1 MANGGPRE
9 PHAGDARGAGKH
21 DPADVEADTREP
33 SPRVPRARELIY
45 VTRGTAGRVL
55 SLGQLQ
61 RMGWNLRRA
70 PDSRSVLRIL
80 QRDLR
85 QPHAALLDLREGFTH
100 HDLAEF
106 GSALSASNVGWV
118 AGIDAAQLDQEP
130 VRRLIRDYCYDYVTL
145 PCPEAVLNT
154 IVGHAHGMATLACER
169 GETTSEAGFDG
180 MIGESPAMRVLC
192 RTLRKAALTEAPV
205 FIAGETGT
213 GKELAAAAVH
223 RHSRRHAHPFVAIN
237 CGAIPHSLVQ
247 SELFGYERGA
257 FTGAQQRKL
266 GRIEM
271 ANGGTLF
278 LDEIGDLPLES
289 QASLLRFLQ
298 QGSIERLG
306 GHEQIP
312 IDVRIISATHHDLDA
327 AIADGRFRPDLYHRL
342 CVLRLQQPPLRDRG
356 SDIDRLAEHALQR
369 YSQESQR
376 TLKGFSPCAR
386 HALHTHPWP
395 GNVRELINRVRQAV
409 VMAEGRLITASDLHI
424 DSSDATPPPTLDE
437 VRDAA
442 TKDAIER
449 ALQRNRGR
457 LVDAARELSVSRV
470 TLYRLMQRHGLRA
483 AEPGSPDTIHFA

>member
-1 MANGGPRE
+1 MSNEGPNE
-9 PHAGDARGAGKH
+9 TA
-21 DPADVEADTREP
+21 TRA
-33 SPRVPRARELIY
+33 SSGRELIY
-45 VTRGTAGRVL
+45 VSRNGERAMAMAR
-55 SLGQLQ
+55 LQ
-61 RMGWNLRRA
+61 HLGWNLRRA
-70 PDSRSVLRIL
+70 NDARAVLRLL
-80 QRDLR
+80 QRAPQ
-85 QPHAALLDLREGFTH
+85 QPHAALLDLRDGFSQ
-100 HDLAEF
+100 HDLTEF
-106 GSALSASNVGWV
+106 GAALSATNVGWV
-118 AGIDAAQLDQEP
+118 AGVDASQLDEEL
-130 VRRLIRDYCYDYVTL
+130 VRQLIRDYCYDYVTL
-145 PCPEAVLNT
+145 PCPEAVLDT
-154 IVGHAHGMATLACER
+154 VIGHAHGMAVLTCEH
-169 GETTSEAGFDG
+169 GDGTSEAGFDG
-180 MIGESPAMRVLC
+180 MIGESPAMKVLC

-213 GKELAAAAVH
+213 GKELAAMAVH

-237 CGAIPHSLVQ
+237 CGSIPHSLIQ

-327 AIADGRFRPDLYHRL
+327 AVADGRFRADLYHRL

-356 SDIDRLAEHALQR
+356 SDIDRLADHALQR
-369 YSQESQR
+369 YSQEGQR
-376 TLKGFSPCAR
+376 TLKGFAPCAR
-386 HALHTHPWP
+386 HALHSHPWP

-409 VMAEGRLITASDLHI
+409 VMAEGRLITATDLHI
-424 DSSDATPPPTLDE
+424 DSAALAAPPTLDE
-437 VRDAA
+437 VRDTA
-442 TKDAIER
+442 TRDAIER

-457 LVDAARELSVSRV
+457 LVDAARELGVSRV
-470 TLYRLMQRHGLRA
+470 TLYRLMQRHGLRM
-483 AEPGSPDTIHFA
+483 AEPGASNTISAA

>member
-1 MANGGPRE
+1 MSNDG
-9 PHAGDARGAGKH
+9 
-21 DPADVEADTREP
+21 
-33 SPRVPRARELIY
+33 SRVPGVRESGSDEAVPRDASDRELIY

-55 SLGQLQ
+55 TLGRLQQL
-61 RMGWNLRRA
+61 GWRLHRA
-70 PDSRSVLRIL
+70 PDARSVLRIL

-85 QPHAALLDLREGFTH
+85 HPHAALIDLREGFSTQE
-100 HDLAEF
+100 LAAF
-106 GSALSASNVGWV
+106 GPALSASNVGWV
-118 AGIDAAQLDQEP
+118 AGIDAGQLDDEP
-130 VRRLIRDYCYDYVTL
+130 VRQLIRDYCYDYVTL
-145 PCPEAVLNT
+145 PCPEAVLDT

-169 GETTSEAGFDG
+169 AEATAEPGIDG
-180 MIGESPAMRVLC
+180 IIGDSPAMRALS

-213 GKELAAAAVH
+213 GKELAAMAVH
-223 RHSRRHAHPFVAIN
+223 RQSRRHAHPFVAIN

-257 FTGAQQRKL
+257 FTGAQARKL

-306 GHEQIP
+306 GHEQIK

-327 AIADGRFRPDLYHRL
+327 AVADGRFRADLYHRL

-356 SDIDRLAEHALQR
+356 GDIDKLADHALQR
-369 YSQESQR
+369 YSLEGQR
-376 TLKGFSPCAR
+376 MLKGFAPCAR
-386 HALHTHPWP
+386 HALHSHPWP

-409 VMAEGRLITASDLHI
+409 VMAEGRLITAADLHI
-424 DSSDATPPPTLDE
+424 DNDSSRPPPTLDE

-442 TKDAIER
+442 TRDAIER
-449 ALQRNRGR
+449 ALSRNRGR
-457 LVDAARELSVSRV
+457 LIDTARELGVSRV
-470 TLYRLMQRHGLRA
+470 TLYRLMVRHRLRA
-483 AEPGSPDTIHFA
+483 GDAEEPHSVNVA

>member
-1 MANGGPRE
+1 MPRE
-9 PHAGDARGAGKH
+9 P
-21 DPADVEADTREP
+21 P
-33 SPRVPRARELIY
+33 SRELIY
-45 VTRGTAGRVL
+45 VTRGSAGRVL
-55 SLGQLQ
+55 CLGQLQ
-61 RMGWNLRRA
+61 SMGWNLRRA

-80 QRDLR
+80 QHDPR

-106 GSALSASNVGWV
+106 GSALSANNVGWV
-118 AGIDAAQLDQEP
+118 AGVDAAQLDEEP

-154 IVGHAHGMATLACER
+154 VIGHAHGMATLACER

-180 MIGESPAMRVLC
+180 MIGESAAMRMLC

-213 GKELAAAAVH
+213 GKELAATAVH

-312 IDVRIISATHHDLDA
+312 IDVRIVSATHHDLDA
-327 AIADGRFRPDLYHRL
+327 AVADGRFRADLYHRL

-356 SDIDRLAEHALQR
+356 GDIDRLAEHALRR

-386 HALHTHPWP
+386 HALHSHPWP

-409 VMAEGRLITASDLHI
+409 VMAEGRLITATDLHI
-424 DSSDATPPPTLDE
+424 DSASTQPPPTLDE

-457 LVDAARELSVSRV
+457 LIDAARELSVSRV
-470 TLYRLMQRHGLRA
+470 TLYRLMQRHGLRSGDD
-483 AEPGSPDTIHFA
+483 PGAPDSVSVA